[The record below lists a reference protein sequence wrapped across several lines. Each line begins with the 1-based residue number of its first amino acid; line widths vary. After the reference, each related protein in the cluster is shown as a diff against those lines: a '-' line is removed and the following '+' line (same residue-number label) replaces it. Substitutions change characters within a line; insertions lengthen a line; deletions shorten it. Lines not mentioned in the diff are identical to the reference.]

1 MQRGRLDKHGTRCVP
16 KLDDQHCFVSFIEEF
31 WNIRGPKTHSIG
43 RVEVFVKDEMYDVTE
58 LRWYFEVT
66 PEREA
71 AFANL
76 RERYDFVNLN
86 WKEYQ
91 TMKKQLEPFYDNT

>member
-16 KLDDQHCFVSFIEEF
+16 NLDDQHCFVSFIEEY
-31 WNIRGPKTHSIG
+31 WDLRNSVSYSTG
-43 RVEVFVKDEMYDVTE
+43 RIEVFVKDEMYDVTE